1 MFFQTLSPY
10 STCDYFPSLEC
21 FSWPFSKHF
30 SRTVLVIIFR
40 HLNAFLGL
48 FPYNT
53 CDYFPSLQC
62 FSWPF
67 SKHFFRTILV
77 IIFRHFNAF
86 LGFFPNTFLVQHL
99 SLGALYSL
107 GTKATVLA
115 LFFRHF
121 NAFFTHC
128 HDVGNDVC
136 TKLGHPT
143 HVFVFNHLETFP
155 YNWVVQHL

>member
-1 MFFQTLSPY
+1 MLSLAFFQTL
-10 STCDYFPSLEC
+10 
-21 FSWPFSKHF
+21 
-30 SRTVLVIIFR
+30 
-40 HLNAFLGL
+40 
-48 FPYNT
+48 FPYTT
-53 CDYFPSLQC
+53 CHYF
-62 FSWPF
+62 
-67 SKHFFRTILV
+67 R
-77 IIFRHFNAF
+77 
-86 LGFFPNTFLVQHL
+86 
-99 SLGALYSL
+99 SLGALFSL

-115 LFFRHF
+115 LFFRQF